1 MLESASA
8 SAPQV
13 VFGGLFRSHAI
24 VPANT
29 KATPA
34 ETIPIGLI
42 VLWTPRDFIGK
53 SLINR
58 TRLLGISTRS
68 SWRPARFAK
77 YSYTRNPSLPPTNRV
92 LAKQIEHSFTPS
104 LYLLL
109 TSPSRASYRCALV
122 WEA

>member
-68 SWRPARFAK
+68 SWRPPRLPKNFLPK
-77 YSYTRNPSLPPTNRV
+77 NPSFLPPNR
-92 LAKQIEHSFTPS
+92 ASPNKIEHPFQHP
-104 LYLLL
+104 
-109 TSPSRASYRCALV
+109 
-122 WEA
+122 